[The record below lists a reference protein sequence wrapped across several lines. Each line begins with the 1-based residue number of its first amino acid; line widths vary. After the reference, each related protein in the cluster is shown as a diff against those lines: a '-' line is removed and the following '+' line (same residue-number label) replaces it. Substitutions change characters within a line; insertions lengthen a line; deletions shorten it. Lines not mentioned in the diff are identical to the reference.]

1 MKQIILTISLIT
13 TFALSLFAQNGHTK
27 VISKDRVIPSYYLE
41 VTYDKTVHLIFPS
54 AISYI
59 DLGST
64 NIIAGKADGAENV
77 VRVKAA
83 VKNFKE
89 ETNFSVI
96 TDEGSFYSF
105 IVNYSEKPNKLNI
118 EMKDF
123 IHDGKR
129 VNRPNNSMEIYLSE
143 LGNES
148 PQTIQLV
155 MEKIYKSNR
164 KKIKHVKSK
173 QFGIEYLLRGIF
185 SHNSILYLHTE
196 IKNDTDIPY
205 DIDFIVFKIVDKK
218 VAKRTAIQETVI
230 KPVRAYNYMT
240 CVSGKSSESTVFAF
254 EKFTIPDKK
263 HLVVVLF
270 EENGGR
276 HQRFVVKNSDL
287 VRANVIANLK
297 VKQQKNTSN

>member
-1 MKQIILTISLIT
+1 MKQIIIISILISV
-13 TFALSLFAQNGHTK
+13 LSFSLKAQNDHTK

-41 VTYDKTVHLIFPS
+41 VTYDKTVHLILPS

-59 DLGST
+59 DLGSS

-83 VKNFKE
+83 VKDFKA

-105 IVNYSEKPNKLNI
+105 IVNYSENPAKLNV

-123 IHDGKR
+123 IHDGKL

-143 LGNES
+143 LGDES
-148 PQTIQLV
+148 PKTIQLA
-155 MEKIYKSNR
+155 MENIYKTNR
-164 KKIKHVKSK
+164 KKVKHVNSN
-173 QFGIEYLLRGIF
+173 QFGIEFLLRGIF
-185 SHNSILYLHTE
+185 SHNGMLYLHSE
-196 IKNDTDIPY
+196 IKNTTDIPY

-218 VAKRTAIQETVI
+218 VAKRTAIQETII
-230 KPVRAYNYMT
+230 KPVRAYNHMT
-240 CVSGKSSESTVFAF
+240 CVSGKNSECTVFAF

-263 HLVVVLF
+263 QLVVELF
-270 EENGGR
+270 EKNGGR
-276 HQRFVVKNSDL
+276 HQRFVIKNGDL
-287 VRANVIANLK
+287 TKARTIGKL
-297 VKQQKNTSN
+297 

>member
-1 MKQIILTISLIT
+1 MKQFIIISILILSLSISLK
-13 TFALSLFAQNGHTK
+13 AQNDHTK
-27 VISKDRVIPSYYLE
+27 VISNDRVIPSYYLE
-41 VTYDKTVHLIFPS
+41 VTYDKTVHMIFPS

-59 DLGST
+59 DLGSS

-83 VKNFKE
+83 VKGFKE

-105 IVNYSEKPNKLNI
+105 IVNYSPYPAKLNV

-123 IHDGKR
+123 IHDGKL

-143 LGNES
+143 LGEES
-148 PQTIQLV
+148 PKTIQLA
-155 MEKIYKSNR
+155 MEKIYKTNR
-164 KKIKHVKSK
+164 KKVKHVKSN
-173 QFGIEYLLRGIF
+173 QFGIEFLLRGIF
-185 SHNSILYLHTE
+185 SHNGMLYLHTE
-196 IKNDTDIPY
+196 IDNTTDIPY

-218 VAKRTAIQETVI
+218 VAKRTAIQETII

-240 CVSGKSSESTVFAF
+240 SISGKTSECTVFAF

-263 HLVVVLF
+263 QLVVELF
-270 EENGGR
+270 EKNGGR
-276 HQRFVVKNSDL
+276 HQEFVIKNGEL
-287 VRANVIANLK
+287 AKAKTIGKL
-297 VKQQKNTSN
+297 

>member
-1 MKQIILTISLIT
+1 MKQFIIILILISSLSISLK
-13 TFALSLFAQNGHTK
+13 AQNEHTK

-54 AISYI
+54 SISYI
-59 DLGST
+59 DLGSS

-83 VKNFKE
+83 IKDFKE

-105 IVNYSEKPNKLNI
+105 IVNYSENPINLNV

-123 IHDGKR
+123 IHDGKL

-143 LGNES
+143 LGDES
-148 PQTIQLV
+148 PKSIQLA
-155 MEKIYKSNR
+155 MEKIYKTNR
-164 KKIKHVKSK
+164 KKVKHVKSN
-173 QFGIEYLLRGIF
+173 QFGIEYLLQGIF
-185 SHNSILYLHTE
+185 SHNGMLYLHTE
-196 IKNDTDIPY
+196 IKNTTEIPY

-218 VAKRTAIQETVI
+218 VAKRTAIQETII

-240 CVSGKSSESTVFAF
+240 CVSRKTSECTVFAF
-254 EKFTIPDKK
+254 ETFTIPDKK
-263 HLVVVLF
+263 QLVVELF
-270 EENGGR
+270 EKNGGR
-276 HQRFVVKNSDL
+276 HQKFVIKDGDL
-287 VRANVIANLK
+287 TKARTISKL
-297 VKQQKNTSN
+297 

>member
-1 MKQIILTISLIT
+1 MKQFIIILILISSLSISLK
-13 TFALSLFAQNGHTK
+13 AQNDHTK

-59 DLGST
+59 DLGSS
-64 NIIAGKADGAENV
+64 NIIAGKAEGAENV

-83 VKNFKE
+83 VKDFKE

-105 IVNYSEKPNKLNI
+105 IVNYSENPAKLNV

-123 IHDGKR
+123 IHDGKL

-143 LGNES
+143 LGDES
-148 PQTIQLV
+148 PKSIQLA

-164 KKIKHVKSK
+164 KKVKHVKSN
-173 QFGIEYLLRGIF
+173 QFGIEFLLRGIF
-185 SHNSILYLHTE
+185 SHNGMLYLHTE
-196 IKNDTDIPY
+196 IDNTTDIPY

-218 VAKRTAIQETVI
+218 VAKRTAIQETI
-230 KPVRAYNYMT
+230 INPVRAFNYMA
-240 CVSGKSSESTVFAF
+240 CISGKTSECTVFAF

-263 HLVVVLF
+263 QLVVELF
-270 EENGGR
+270 EKNGGR
-276 HQRFVVKNSDL
+276 HQRFVIKNGDL
-287 VRANVIANLK
+287 TKARTIGKL
-297 VKQQKNTSN
+297 